1 VNLRHLCLFYV
12 RYFVL
17 LNSSLLAFKTNV
29 SLLLSLC
36 EGQHDE
42 ELPVL

>member
-1 VNLRHLCLFYV
+1 MNFTYLCLFCV
-12 RYFVL
+12 KYFVL